1 MACGELLVFHE
12 AFRGQ
17 KTHDQLLPRHF
28 ERKESDGL
36 LIRLRDVEADV
47 ECDRCFA
54 HAGAGR
60 DQDQVGLVEAV
71 DLAVKVVQ
79 ARGQARD
86 LAAGGSQLFQP
97 VIDVD
102 HDLADVLQTVA
113 GVAAAKGID
122 LLFRDL
128 QHLLRRAD
136 ALVDHIRD
144 LRRSGGQRAQQRLVM
159 HDRAVLLDVGGGRR
173 DLQQLGE
180 IVVAAFLVVHAAL
193 FHFIEDGNGVDLLRE
208 VEHRIDGLV
217 DLAVLP
223 QVKILRLQH
232 TDDVRYAALVDEH
245 GAEHRLL
252 RFQRLW
258 RLPGKQFLIH
268 TVHILP
274 GASEYQ
280 DLISLP

>member
-1 MACGELLVFHE
+1 
-12 AFRGQ
+12 
-17 KTHDQLLPRHF
+17 
-28 ERKESDGL
+28 
-36 LIRLRDVEADV
+36 
-47 ECDRCFA
+47 
-54 HAGAGR
+54 
-60 DQDQVGLVEAV
+60 
-71 DLAVKVVQ
+71 
-79 ARGQARD
+79 
-86 LAAGGSQLFQP
+86 
-97 VIDVD
+97 
-102 HDLADVLQTVA
+102 
-113 GVAAAKGID
+113 
-122 LLFRDL
+122 
-128 QHLLRRAD
+128 
-136 ALVDHIRD
+136 
-144 LRRSGGQRAQQRLVM
+144 M
-159 HDRAVLLDVGGGRR
+159 HDRAILLDVGGGRR

-193 FHFIEDGNGVDLLRE
+193 FHFVEDGNGVDLLRE

-280 DLISLP
+280 GLLSLP